1 MDVRLGLGPE
11 DYSPALVKKI
21 VRHGAKD
28 SFEEASVDLRED
40 VGIGIT
46 PKQVERITERIGSE
60 WAQARD
66 RDVAAFMDG
75 RLSRLHPHA
84 PEVAAVMPDGG
95 RLQTRAS
102 GAGTGVHDPQWR
114 ESKHGCCMTLDSK
127 QSRADPRPEPPGA
140 FLNPERV
147 AKLVGEVSSRGAV
160 PATRTPKKKTK
171 KKTKKKDPTPK
182 RQKRRRPRPRRR
194 RSLHTPRCLVRTA
207 VATMQ
212 PSDRFGEIL
221 AMETHRRS
229 LDLAQRKAYVSDGQ
243 AYNWTIWEEHF
254 RPLGFV
260 AILDFVHLLT
270 YIYPAAQAVGGSARV
285 RWRRYERWL
294 RWAWGGERTKLFTAL
309 AGASDSAGK
318 PPEGAAESD
327 PRRAIASARTYVT
340 NNLDKMDYPRY
351 RKLGLPT
358 SSAPVESQIKQLNRR
373 VKGTEKF
380 WTEKG
385 AEAVLEV
392 RSAYL
397 SQDGRADRNWAMPR
411 RHYRA
416 VGRNRLALVG

>member
-1 MDVRLGLGPE
+1 MRLGLGPE
-11 DYSPALVKKI
+11 DYSPALVRKI
-21 VRHGAKD
+21 ARHGAKD

-40 VGIGIT
+40 VGIEIA
-46 PKQVERITERIGSE
+46 PRQVERITERIGSE

-66 RDVAAFMDG
+66 RDVAAF
-75 RLSRLHPHA
+75 RERHLARLHPQA

-102 GAGTGVHDPQWR
+102 GAEPGVHNPQWR
-114 ESKHGCCMTLDSK
+114 EPKYGCCVTLHSK
-127 QSRADPRPEPPGA
+127 QSRTDPRPDPPEA
-140 FLNPERV
+140 FVNPERV
-147 AKLVGEVSSRGAV
+147 AKLVAGVSSRGAV
-160 PATRTPKKKTK
+160 PAARAPKN
-171 KKTKKKDPTPK
+171 K
-182 RQKRRRPRPRRR
+182 RAPERRKRRRRQRRPRKRHSWR
-194 RSLHTPRCLVRTA
+194 APRCLVRTA

-212 PSDRFGEIL
+212 SSDRFGELL
-221 AMETHRRS
+221 AMEAHRRS
-229 LDLAQRKAYVSDGQ
+229 LDLARRKAYVSDGQ

-260 AILDFVHLLT
+260 AVLDFVHLLT
-270 YIYPAAQAVGGSARV
+270 YVYQAAQAAGGSAKE

-294 RWAWGGERTKLFTAL
+294 RWTWGGERAKLLSALTKASED
-309 AGASDSAGK
+309 AGG

-327 PRRAIASARTYVT
+327 PRRVIASARTYVI

-358 SSAPVESQIKQLNRR
+358 SSAPVESEIKQFNRR

-380 WTEKG
+380 WTEEG
-385 AEAVLEV
+385 AETVLQV

-411 RHYRA
+411 PHYRA